1 MHQKL
6 KEELIKVIF
15 FLFFEQILHPC
26 PILPVTS
33 SMGIGFG
40 QISEN
45 GPDPNRSGRPV
56 EEDKKK
62 KRKNLQKK

>member
-1 MHQKL
+1 ML
-6 KEELIKVIF
+6 YL
-15 FLFFEQILHPC
+15 C

-56 EEDKKK
+56 EEDKQKK
-62 KRKNLQKK
+62 KLNLQKNMKIYKNLRF